1 MRVPLPALGLTVAG
15 DRRGDNGGQR
25 HGVVLVFALT
35 CGIAEAVE
43 TDPGFVNGNDLY
55 AYCTA
60 SDNSKRGIC
69 LGYVEGMAD
78 SIGLM
83 QTASAAAVFC
93 IPPVLASQAR
103 DVVVKYLQ
111 DNPAHRHEAG
121 ATLVMEALHDA
132 WPCR

>member
-1 MRVPLPALGLTVAG
+1 VLKGDKRALFTADYWRPEGIVRPLGILCF
-15 DRRGDNGGQR
+15 
-25 HGVVLVFALT
+25 VFALM
-35 CGIAEAVE
+35 CGIAEAAE
-43 TDPGFVNGNDLY
+43 TGPGFVNGNDLY

-69 LGYVEGMAD
+69 LSYVEGMAE

-103 DVVVKYLQ
+103 DMVVKYLQ

>member
-1 MRVPLPALGLTVAG
+1 VRPLATLCF
-15 DRRGDNGGQR
+15 
-25 HGVVLVFALT
+25 VFALT
-35 CGIAEAVE
+35 CGIAVAAE
-43 TDPGFVNGNDLY
+43 TGSAFLNGNDLY

-69 LGYVEGMAD
+69 LGYIEGMAD
-78 SIGLM
+78 SIGVM
-83 QTASAAAVFC
+83 QSISAAAVVC
-93 IPPVLASQAR
+93 IPPVLAGQAR

-111 DNPAHRHEAG
+111 ENPAHRHEAG

>member
-1 MRVPLPALGLTVAG
+1 MRR
-15 DRRGDNGGQR
+15 DRRCRETVGDLMLRVRSHVR
-25 HGVVLVFALT
+25 HRGSSRN
-35 CGIAEAVE
+35 C
-43 TDPGFVNGNDLY
+43 PGFVNGNDLY

>member
-1 MRVPLPALGLTVAG
+1 MRPLGILCF
-15 DRRGDNGGQR
+15 
-25 HGVVLVFALT
+25 VFSLM
-35 CGIAEAVE
+35 CGIAGAAE
-43 TDPGFVNGNDLY
+43 TGSAFLNGNDLY

-83 QTASAAAVFC
+83 QTGSAAAVFC
-93 IPPVLASQAR
+93 IPRVLAGQAR

-111 DNPAHRHEAG
+111 ENPAHRHETG